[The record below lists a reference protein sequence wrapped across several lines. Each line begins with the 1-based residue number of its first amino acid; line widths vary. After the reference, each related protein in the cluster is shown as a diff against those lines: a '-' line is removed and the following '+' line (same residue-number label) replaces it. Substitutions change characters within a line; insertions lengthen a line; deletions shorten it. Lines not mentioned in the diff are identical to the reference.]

1 MNVHENYQL
10 DVAGYLIVR
19 EALTAEEV
27 QRFLHR
33 LDKGDDDASAE
44 LCDHPALAAY
54 VEELCGVNY
63 ALSGT
68 PGLLPAA
75 TAQSGLW
82 GGGHEPLDWALAYQQ
97 QGDVRFCQSLVVLW
111 ALTDVVAGDGGFVL
125 VPASHKSQVEAPRQL
140 WEGDDAMGVVEQ
152 PTLEAGDL
160 LLCVGAALH
169 GTRPWLG
176 AGPLRLFTCTFV
188 AEEVRRAAPE
198 PTTETSTAEEPAPWM
213 AELTSEQRTV
223 LGLGAPAVVP
233 SNGYHHPSIYRHD
246 PDTGIDADEFFLWDL
261 QGYLILPGMMDADW
275 IAAADAAIDANADRL
290 TKGHKPPGNTARLD
304 GTSLSSLRGL
314 FELPAPHAEPF
325 RRMIAHAPVM
335 QRLTWMLGGGFRL
348 GHVRAMCYEPGSCGL
363 FLHGGSEPA
372 NSRNH
377 YALQNGRGFCESV
390 NVAWQL
396 VDTGPGDGGFVCIP
410 GSHKASYRLPDELV
424 TLDEELGLVRH
435 IEARAGDVILFMGA
449 AQTHGAYPW
458 AGPVTR
464 KVALLNYKSAS
475 RA

>member
-1 MNVHENYQL
+1 MKVHENYQL

-19 EALTAEEV
+19 NALAAEDV
-27 QRFLHR
+27 KRFVAR
-33 LDKGDDDASAE
+33 LDRGDDDARAE
-44 LCDHPALAAY
+44 LCEHPTLASY

-68 PGLLPAA
+68 PGLLPPA
-75 TAQSGLW
+75 TEQDGQCC
-82 GGGHEPLDWALAYQQ
+82 GGHEPLDWALAYQR
-97 QGDVRFCQSLVVLW
+97 QGDVRFCQSLVVVW
-111 ALTDVVAGDGGFVL
+111 ALTDVAADDGGFIL
-125 VPASHKSQVEAPRQL
+125 VPASHKSQVGAPRQL
-140 WEGDDAMGVVEQ
+140 REGDDAMGIVEQ
-152 PTLEAGDL
+152 PILEAGDL
-160 LLCVGAALH
+160 LLCVGATLR
-169 GTRPWLG
+169 GTRPWRG
-176 AGPLRLFTCTFV
+176 VGPQRLFTCIFV
-188 AEEVRRAAPE
+188 GEEVRRF
-198 PTTETSTAEEPAPWM
+198 STPAVEEPSPWM
-213 AELTSEQRTV
+213 HELTPEQRAV
-223 LGLGAPAVVP
+223 LGAGAVVP
-233 SNGYHHPSIYRHD
+233 SGGRHHPSIYRRD
-246 PDTGIDADEFFLWDL
+246 PDCGIDADEFFLWDL
-261 QGYLILPGMMDADW
+261 QGYLILPGVMDADW
-275 IAAADAAIDANADRL
+275 IAAADAAIEANADRL
-290 TKGHKPPGNTARLD
+290 TGGHKPPGNTARLD
-304 GTSLSSLRGL
+304 GTPLSSMRGL

-363 FLHGGSEPA
+363 FMHGGSEPA

-377 YALQNGRGFCESV
+377 YTLQNGRSFCESV

-396 VDTGPGDGGFVCIP
+396 VDVGPSDGGFVCIP
-410 GSHKASYRLPDELV
+410 GSHKARYRLPDELV

-464 KVALLNYKSAS
+464 KVALLNYKSPN